1 LGVYQ
6 RVPSQSVGTEELND
20 FAKMRVAELAVIDA
34 DTTARRFGNELR
46 WNAATY
52 RLALGI

>member
-1 LGVYQ
+1 
-6 RVPSQSVGTEELND
+6 VPSQSVGTEELND
-20 FAKMRVAELAVIDA
+20 FAKMWVAELAVIDA